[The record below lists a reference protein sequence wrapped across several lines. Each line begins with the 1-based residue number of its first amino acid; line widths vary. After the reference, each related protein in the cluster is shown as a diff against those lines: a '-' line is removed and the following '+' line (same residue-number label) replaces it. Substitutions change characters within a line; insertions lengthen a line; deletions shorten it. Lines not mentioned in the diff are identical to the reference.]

1 MKSKQNSRNRLC
13 YWQLIFSKSKVNGA
27 PYKDGDLPVS
37 NWGWPT
43 DTYLSGKRSQNESLS
58 AAGER
63 QGAASERR
71 TGAGV

>member
-1 MKSKQNSRNRLC
+1 MESKQSSRNRLS

-27 PYKDGDLPVS
+27 PYNDERLAVS
-37 NWGWPT
+37 HWEWPT
-43 DTYLSGKRSQNESLS
+43 ATYLRGKRSQNESLS

-63 QGAASERR
+63 QGAASKGS